1 MTKTKL
7 LLALASV
14 GIAAAAV
21 PATAQTAAESARF
34 RAAQDRFDRESRIF
48 RQESDAYRAAVNRRG
63 GTYREPAYDSR
74 YDDRYQDSRYPAS
87 QYPQSQYR
95 EAPYYDDR
103 DEQGYDAARYYRS
116 GNQYQARTLNSN
128 ERVYAGNDG
137 RYYCKRSD
145 GTTGLILGAAGGGIL
160 GNVIDGGRSRT
171 VGTLLGAALGG
182 LAGRSVDQNNAQVRC
197 R

>member
-1 MTKTKL
+1 MSRMKL
-7 LLALASV
+7 LLALAGA
-14 GIAAAAV
+14 GIMTAAM
-21 PATAQTAAESARF
+21 PATAQTAQESARF

-48 RQESDAYRAAVNRRG
+48 RQESDLYRNAVNRRG
-63 GTYREPAYDSR
+63 GNYRDDSR
-74 YDDRYQDSRYPAS
+74 YDDRYQDSRYP
-87 QYPQSQYR
+87 SQYR

-103 DEQGYDAARYYRS
+103 DEQGYDAARYYRDG
-116 GNQYQARTLNSN
+116 GNYQTRVLNSN

-171 VGTLLGAALGG
+171 VGTLLGGALGAV
-182 LAGRSVDQNNAQVRC
+182 AGRAVEQNQSEIRC